1 MTDSLR
7 MMPRR
12 ATLPPGGGGDGT
24 GGSPGGGLMGG
35 GGAAHA
41 RHSRTVPVSCAGAP
55 VAASLKKSMPV
66 VDPVDTGRKMHP
78 RG

>member
-1 MTDSLR
+1 MTSSPR
-7 MMPRR
+7 MSPRR

-24 GGSPGGGLMGG
+24 GGSPGGGLVGG

-41 RHSRTVPVSCAGAP
+41 RQRRMVPVSAAGRP
-55 VAASLKKSMPV
+55 VAASLKKSMPD
-66 VDPVDTGRKMHP
+66 VDPVEVGRKMHP